1 MFANTHYRLTHFPG
15 GFPDSQSDSQ
25 RSDRQLLL
33 PVSGNHTDAPVPV
46 PVPIEGGWG
55 FPQLE
60 QRQQVGLYSSISSDV
75 GEAVAV
81 FGYIVRK
88 GSFEYKHTKKHWP
101 ESTGRRP
108 ALLLPHTLFDPTSIG
123 NRYSQILGHNY
134 PPTNDQKSH
143 AVACL
148 FIV

>member
-88 GSFEYKHTKKHWP
+88 GSFEYKHTKN
-101 ESTGRRP
+101 TGLNP
-108 ALLLPHTLFDPTSIG
+108 QVGGLHSFFFTPFLTLHQLETDTDRF
-123 NRYSQILGHNY
+123 
-134 PPTNDQKSH
+134 
-143 AVACL
+143 
-148 FIV
+148 